1 MKILQ
6 IPAFTD
12 NYFWLLHEENDRRA
26 VIIDP
31 GDSVPVIKKLNDYNL
46 ELTDI
51 LITHHHDDHIGGVS
65 ELLKIYPDINIYGPS
80 DPRIPVNHVLK
91 E

>member
-12 NYFWLLHEENDRRA
+12 NYFWLLHVYENDRRA

-31 GDSVPVIKKLNDYNL
+31 GDFFFFFFCVPVIKKLND
-46 ELTDI
+46 
-51 LITHHHDDHIGGVS
+51 HS
-65 ELLKIYPDINIYGPS
+65 FRINRYIDYAS
-80 DPRIPVNHVLK
+80 S
-91 E
+91 